1 VEGTGSVVTSGE
13 DISMQ
18 QHQIT
23 VMGKQIRLRSDSDPE
38 RIQAVA
44 EYVNGKIDG
53 IADGPK
59 TGTAAQQVLV
69 LAALSMADEI
79 FEVRAQH
86 DALRERI
93 REHSRSLLDRMGE
106 RA

>member
-1 VEGTGSVVTSGE
+1 
-13 DISMQ
+13 MQ

-44 EYVNGKIDG
+44 NYVNEKIDDL
-53 IADGPK
+53 ADGPK
-59 TGTAAQQVLV
+59 TGSAAQQVLL
-69 LAALSMADEI
+69 LAALNMADEI

-86 DALRERI
+86 DELRDRI
-93 REHSRSLLDRMGE
+93 REHSRSLLDRMGQ